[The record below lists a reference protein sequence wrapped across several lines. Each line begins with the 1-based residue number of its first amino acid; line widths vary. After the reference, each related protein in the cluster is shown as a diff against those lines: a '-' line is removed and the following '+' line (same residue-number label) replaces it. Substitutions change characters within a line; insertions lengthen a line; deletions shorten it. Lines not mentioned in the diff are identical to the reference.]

1 VSFPRDLVQDTSF
14 IITIFMLLAV
24 ARNIRQG
31 KGDVFAWLPF
41 IFIGIA
47 TLLFYFFVYIDSNI
61 ADIFSATEWS
71 AVLRLSVQLAMLLYV
86 FYAPYVRRVK

>member
-24 ARNIRQG
+24 VRNVRHG
-31 KGDVFAWLPF
+31 KGNIFSWLPF
-41 IFIGIA
+41 IFIGVA

-61 ADIFSATEWS
+61 SDIFSATEWS